1 MSGFTTKNSTYYV
14 DSQRKLITGGKLGGA
29 FKVFTDAK
37 IIVGM
42 PAIIIFADGS
52 IMRTGTVLSYI

>member
-1 MSGFTTKNSTYYV
+1 MSGFKTKNSTYHIDV
-14 DSQRKLITGGKLGGA
+14 HRKLITGGKLGCT
-29 FKVFTDAK
+29 FKVFTDEK

>member
-1 MSGFTTKNSTYYV
+1 MSGFKTKNSTYHIDV
-14 DSQRKLITGGKLGGA
+14 HRKLITGGKLGCT